1 VIGEH
6 VGSTSYYYLH
16 DNLGSVVAV
25 ISASGAVQDRD
36 AYDPYGNI
44 TSSSGTLSNPIGYVS
59 GYIDSATG
67 LVQFGARYYNPGVG
81 LFTQE
86 DPSGQS
92 IGYLYVGDDP
102 VNGTDPSGMSGN
114 PVDVDCS
121 GGGTAAA
128 CAGAEAIAEQVTAEE
143 CANNPGA
150 CSTTPDTGNATSC
163 VGDVVFSVGGG
174 LFAIFT
180 SASGVGVFFGGGA
193 AAYGVRGFAAG
204 DCDL

>member
-92 IGYLYVGDDP
+92 IGYLYVGDNP
-102 VNGTDPSGMSGN
+102 VNGTDPSGYLAVTPLELQEIGN
-114 PVDVDCS
+114 GLVAGLGAGFAYGICQA
-121 GGGTAAA
+121 GTLGEAGTA
-128 CAGAEAIAEQVTAEE
+128 CTYFGAVVGVGIE
-143 CANNPGA
+143 GLL
-150 CSTTPDTGNATSC
+150 NAL
-163 VGDVVFSVGGG
+163 DHF
-174 LFAIFT
+174 FT
-180 SASGVGVFFGGGA
+180 S
-193 AAYGVRGFAAG
+193 
-204 DCDL
+204 LP